1 LYYNSIDA
9 LQRLLQSRYKKRG
22 KQEQEEED
30 DYKCNKVSC
39 QITKMSNNIS
49 YLTNGL
55 KYYCVEVTCSDG
67 IQYGIQ
73 AYGEEAVDLYK
84 VAHRYFDVEKNIKEG
99 QNTMYSRN
107 H

>member
-73 AYGEEAVDLYK
+73 AYGEEPVDLYK

-99 QNTMYSRN
+99 QNTMFSRN

>member
-9 LQRLLQSRYKKRG
+9 LQRLLHSRYKKGG
-22 KQEQEEED
+22 KQEQED
-30 DYKCNKVSC
+30 GYKCNKVSC

-84 VAHRYFDVEKNIKEG
+84 AAHRYFDVEKTIKEE
-99 QNTMYSRN
+99 QNTIFGTNR
-107 H
+107 

>member
-1 LYYNSIDA
+1 MYYNSIDA
-9 LQRLLQSRYKKRG
+9 LQRLLHSRYKKRV
-22 KQEQEEED
+22 KQEQED

-84 VAHRYFDVEKNIKEG
+84 VAHRFFDVEKTIKEE
-99 QNTMYSRN
+99 QNTIFGTNR
-107 H
+107 

>member
-1 LYYNSIDA
+1 
-9 LQRLLQSRYKKRG
+9 
-22 KQEQEEED
+22 
-30 DYKCNKVSC
+30 
-39 QITKMSNNIS
+39 MSNNIS

-84 VAHRYFDVEKNIKEG
+84 AAHRYFDVEKTIKEEQHTIFG
-99 QNTMYSRN
+99 TN

>member
-1 LYYNSIDA
+1 MYYNSIDA

-22 KQEQEEED
+22 KQEQEED
-30 DYKCNKVSC
+30 DPKCNKVSC

-84 VAHRYFDVEKNIKEG
+84 VAHRFFDVEKTIKEE
-99 QNTMYSRN
+99 QNTIFGRI

>member
-1 LYYNSIDA
+1 MYYNSIDA
-9 LQRLLQSRYKKRG
+9 LQRLMQSRYKKRG
-22 KQEQEEED
+22 KQEQEED
-30 DYKCNKVSC
+30 NYKYNKVSC

-55 KYYCVEVTCSDG
+55 KFYCVEVTCSDG

-84 VAHRYFDVEKNIKEG
+84 VAHRFFDVEKTIKEE
-99 QNTMYSRN
+99 QNTMFSRS

>member
-1 LYYNSIDA
+1 LYNNSIDA
-9 LQRLLQSRYKKRG
+9 LQQLLRSRYKERG
-22 KQEQEEED
+22 KQAQEEEVD
-30 DYKCNKVSC
+30 SKCKKVSC

-84 VAHRYFDVEKNIKEG
+84 VAHRYFDVEKTIKEE
-99 QNTMYSRN
+99 QNTMFSRN

>member
-1 LYYNSIDA
+1 MYYNSIDA
-9 LQRLLQSRYKKRG
+9 LQRLLHSRYKKRG
-22 KQEQEEED
+22 KQEQED

-73 AYGEEAVDLYK
+73 AYGEEAVDLYNA
-84 VAHRYFDVEKNIKEG
+84 AHRYFDVEKTIKEE
-99 QNTMYSRN
+99 QNTIFGTN

>member
-1 LYYNSIDA
+1 MYYNSIDA
-9 LQRLLQSRYKKRG
+9 LQQLLRSRYKERG
-22 KQEQEEED
+22 KQAQEED
-30 DYKCNKVSC
+30 NYKCNKVSC
-39 QITKMSNNIS
+39 QITKMSNSIS

-84 VAHRYFDVEKNIKEG
+84 VAHRYFDVEKTIKEE
-99 QNTMYSRN
+99 QNTMFSRN

>member
-1 LYYNSIDA
+1 MYYNSIDA
-9 LQRLLQSRYKKRG
+9 LQRLLQSRYKKRE
-22 KQEQEEED
+22 KQEKEEED

-99 QNTMYSRN
+99 QNTMFSRN

>member
-1 LYYNSIDA
+1 MYNNSIDA
-9 LQRLLQSRYKKRG
+9 LQQLLRSRYKERG
-22 KQEQEEED
+22 KPAQEEVD
-30 DYKCNKVSC
+30 SKCKKVSC

-84 VAHRYFDVEKNIKEG
+84 AAHRYFDVEKTIKEE
-99 QNTMYSRN
+99 QNTIFGTNR
-107 H
+107 

>member
-1 LYYNSIDA
+1 LYNNSIDA
-9 LQRLLQSRYKKRG
+9 LQQLLRSRYKERG
-22 KQEQEEED
+22 KQAREEVD
-30 DYKCNKVSC
+30 SKRKKVSC

-84 VAHRYFDVEKNIKEG
+84 VAHRFFDVEKIIKEE
-99 QNTMYSRN
+99 QNTIFGRN
-107 H
+107 D

>member
-1 LYYNSIDA
+1 MYYNSIDA

-30 DYKCNKVSC
+30 DYKCSGVSC

-84 VAHRYFDVEKNIKEG
+84 VAHKYFDVEKNIKEG
-99 QNTMYSRN
+99 QNTMFSRN

>member
-1 LYYNSIDA
+1 M
-9 LQRLLQSRYKKRG
+9 QSRYKRG
-22 KQEQEEED
+22 KREQEED
-30 DYKCNKVSC
+30 NYKCNKVSC
-39 QITKMSNNIS
+39 QITKMSNSIS

-84 VAHRYFDVEKNIKEG
+84 VAHRYFDVEKTIKEE
-99 QNTMYSRN
+99 QNTMFSRN

>member
-1 LYYNSIDA
+1 MYYNSIDA
-9 LQRLLQSRYKKRG
+9 LQRLLQSRYKKGG

-99 QNTMYSRN
+99 QNTMFSRN

>member
-1 LYYNSIDA
+1 MYNNSIDA
-9 LQRLLQSRYKKRG
+9 LQQLLRSRYNERG
-22 KQEQEEED
+22 KQAQEEVD
-30 DYKCNKVSC
+30 SKCKKVSC

-99 QNTMYSRN
+99 QNNMYSRN

>member
-1 LYYNSIDA
+1 MYYNSIDA

-73 AYGEEAVDLYK
+73 AYGEEAADLYK
-84 VAHRYFDVEKNIKEG
+84 VAHSYFDVEKTIKE
-99 QNTMYSRN
+99 QNTMFSRN